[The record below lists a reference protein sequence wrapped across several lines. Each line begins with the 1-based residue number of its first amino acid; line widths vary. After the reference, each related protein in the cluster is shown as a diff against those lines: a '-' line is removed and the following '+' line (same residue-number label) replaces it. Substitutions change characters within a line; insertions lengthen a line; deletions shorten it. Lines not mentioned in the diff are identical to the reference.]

1 MGTQKLSVY
10 KSADEQAEELTI
22 FLYICGMNLKKHNI
36 IRKHRRY
43 GELLTRMAAILILM
57 LTANLSATA
66 QGDRDWNPK
75 AMPGEE
81 GPQREIIK
89 EPNAWTLT
97 YPLGFHIPAEVD
109 TAQYNYQRRSIP
121 ALASDA
127 WATTGNLGAPGM
139 NLIWFERPK
148 KSDFLFYNSLEFW
161 LPSFAKQKF
170 LNSYVPTTI
179 VQYNYSGNSE
189 NHQDRLQGDFYGNV
203 NRRIGIGGFID
214 YLHSKG
220 CYNYQAAK
228 NFNFGLS
235 AYYYGY
241 RYELQTFYQQYAH
254 QNLENGGITDD
265 RYITDPAAVQGGVTS
280 VQYKSI
286 PTRLKSA
293 KNLLNGSEFYMNH
306 AYKIGYWSEEQVNDT
321 LTRDI
326 YVPVMKL
333 LYSFDYKHYR
343 HTFSEK
349 QTDAEYWQN
358 YYFDRKSTYD
368 NSTLN
373 SFSNTLGVYL
383 IEGFRD
389 WMKFGLS
396 AYATYQVNNYTLPH
410 ASGYEIPGN
419 ERGPEQGEGT
429 PGEGTPGEDTPG
441 GSEGTTPGG
450 NGLTPLPAAG
460 LPDPKH
466 TQNLFYIGGRIEKAQ
481 GSILRY
487 NADVRFGLSGDA
499 AGDLDLNG
507 QILTNIPLFGDTV
520 AIEAHG
526 GFHNNTPDWLTK
538 HYVSNNFIWSNDFG
552 KTRSVKFGG
561 SIEIPWTSTRASIDV
576 ENLQNHIYFGS
587 DFLPHQHG
595 GNVQIMSV
603 GLNQDFKVGILN
615 WNNRIAWQMTSDASV
630 VPLPQLSV
638 YSNLFINFVAFKV
651 LHMQIGVDCDYYTK
665 YKGYTYQPATMTFCN
680 QQETDLGGYPF
691 CNAYI
696 NLRLYRCRFY
706 VMMSHVNQGLFGSR
720 YNVFSLPHYP
730 INPRRFQ
737 IGIAVDFAN

>member
-1 MGTQKLSVY
+1 MNQKESLSKQIY
-10 KSADEQAEELTI
+10 SHLEALLLHICLLI
-22 FLYICGMNLKKHNI
+22 FMIAAGSMNAL
-36 IRKHRRY
+36 
-43 GELLTRMAAILILM
+43 
-57 LTANLSATA
+57 A
-66 QGDRDWNPK
+66 QGDRDWNPH
-75 AMPGEE
+75 AMPGEGE
-81 GPQREIIK
+81 PMETVK
-89 EPNAWTLT
+89 EPSAWTLT

-121 ALASDA
+121 TMASDA

-139 NLIWFERPK
+139 NLLWFEREKP
-148 KSDFLFYNSLEFW
+148 SGFLFYDALGFW
-161 LPSFAKQKF
+161 MPSFAKQKF
-170 LNSYVPTTI
+170 HNTYIPTTI
-179 VQYNYSGNSE
+179 LQYNYCGNSE
-189 NHQDRLQGDFYGNV
+189 NHQDRLQGDFAGNV
-203 NRRIGIGGFID
+203 NRRIGIGGFVD

-235 AYYYGY
+235 AYYYGD

-265 RYITDPAAVQGGVTS
+265 RYITDPASVQGGVTS

-286 PTRLKSA
+286 PTRLTTA
-293 KNLLNGSEFYMNH
+293 KNLLNGAEFYMNH

-326 YVPVMKL
+326 YIPVMKI
-333 LYSFDYKHYR
+333 LYSFDYRHYR

-349 QTDAEYWQN
+349 SRAQDFWEN
-358 YYFDRKSTYD
+358 FYFDQASTYD
-368 NSTLN
+368 NTKLN
-373 SFSNTLGVYL
+373 SFSNTIGIYL
-383 IEGFRD
+383 IEGFRK

-396 AYATYQVNNYTLPH
+396 AYATYQLNKFTLPN
-410 ASGYEIPGN
+410 SGYLVE
-419 ERGPEQGEGT
+419 T
-429 PGEGTPGEDTPG
+429 DDG
-441 GSEGTTPGG
+441 GSTDEQ
-450 NGLTPLPAAG
+450 NSSQANSDGLTPLPPSG
-460 LPDPKH
+460 IPDAKH
-466 TQNLFYIGGRIEKAQ
+466 NQNFVFIGGRLEKAQ

-499 AGDLDLNG
+499 AGDLELNG
-507 QILTNIPLFGDTV
+507 QIMTNIPLFGDTV
-520 AIEAHG
+520 TIEAHG
-526 GFHNNTPDWLTK
+526 GFHNTTPDWLSK
-538 HYVSNNFIWSNDFG
+538 HYVSNHFIWSNDFG
-552 KTRSVKFGG
+552 KIRSVKFGG
-561 SIEIPWTSTRASIDV
+561 SLEIPWTRTKAMIDV
-576 ENLQNHIYFGS
+576 ENIQNRIYFGN

-603 GLNQDFKVGILN
+603 GLQQDFKVGILN
-615 WNNRIAWQMTSDASV
+615 WNNRIAWQVSSDQNI

-638 YSNLFINFVAFKV
+638 YSNLFIKARLFKV
-651 LHMQIGVDCDYYTK
+651 LHIQVGVDCDYYTK

-680 QQETDLGGYPF
+680 QDDTALGGYPF

-706 VMMSHVNQGLFGSR
+706 VMMSHVNQGLFGSA
-720 YNVFSLPHYP
+720 YNEFSLPHYP

>member
-1 MGTQKLSVY
+1 MNQKERLS
-10 KSADEQAEELTI
+10 KSIYIRPTAFLSRLCLLI
-22 FLYICGMNLKKHNI
+22 F
-36 IRKHRRY
+36 
-43 GELLTRMAAILILM
+43 MA
-57 LTANLSATA
+57 LSASFSALA

-75 AMPGEE
+75 SMPGEGE
-81 GPQREIIK
+81 PMETVK
-89 EPNAWTLT
+89 EPSAWTLT

-121 ALASDA
+121 TMASDA
-127 WATTGNLGAPGM
+127 WTTTGNLGAPGM
-139 NLIWFERPK
+139 NLLWFEREKP
-148 KSDFLFYNSLEFW
+148 SGFLFYDALGFW

-170 LNSYVPTTI
+170 HNTYIPTTI
-179 VQYNYSGNSE
+179 LQYNYCGTSE
-189 NHQDRLQGDFYGNV
+189 NHQDRLQADFAGNV

-235 AYYYGY
+235 AYYYGD

-265 RYITDPAAVQGGVTS
+265 RYITDPAEVQGGVTS

-286 PTRLKSA
+286 PTRLTSA
-293 KNLLNGSEFYMNH
+293 KNLLNGSQFYMNH
-306 AYKIGYWSEEQVNDT
+306 AYKIGYWSEEEVNDT

-326 YVPVMKL
+326 YIPVMKV
-333 LYSFDYKHYR
+333 LYSFDYKHYH

-349 QTDAEYWQN
+349 SRAQDYWGN
-358 YYFDRKSTYD
+358 FYFDQSGTYD

-373 SFSNTLGVYL
+373 SFSNTIGIYL
-383 IEGFRD
+383 IEGFRK

-396 AYATYQVNNYTLPH
+396 AYATYQLNRFTLPN
-410 ASGYEIPGN
+410 AEYLAENEEGDAPG
-419 ERGPEQGEGT
+419 ESYPSEGEG
-429 PGEGTPGEDTPG
+429 
-441 GSEGTTPGG
+441 S
-450 NGLTPLPAAG
+450 NGLTPLPEIVPAS
-460 LPDPKH
+460 KH
-466 TQNLFYIGGRIEKAQ
+466 NQNFVFIGGRIEKAK

-499 AGDLDLNG
+499 AGDLEING

-520 AIEAHG
+520 SIEAHG
-526 GFHNNTPDWLTK
+526 GFHNTTPDWLTK
-538 HYVSNNFIWSNDFG
+538 NYVSNHFIWSNDFG
-552 KTRSVKFGG
+552 KIRSVKFGG
-561 SIEIPWTSTRASIDV
+561 SLEIPWTRTKATIDV
-576 ENLQNHIYFGS
+576 ENIQNQIYFGN

-603 GLNQDFKVGILN
+603 GLNQDFKFGILN
-615 WNNRIAWQMTSDASV
+615 WNNRISWQVSSDNNII
-630 VPLPQLSV
+630 PLPQLSV
-638 YSNLFINFVAFKV
+638 YSNLFIKARLFKV
-651 LHMQIGVDCDYYTK
+651 LHLQVGVDCDYYTK

-680 QQETDLGGYPF
+680 QDDTSLGNYPF

-720 YNVFSLPHYP
+720 YNEFSLPHYP

>member
-1 MGTQKLSVY
+1 M
-10 KSADEQAEELTI
+10 DCTI
-22 FLYICGMNLKKHNI
+22 RICCLLFLFVSGI
-36 IRKHRRY
+36 
-43 GELLTRMAAILILM
+43 
-57 LTANLSATA
+57 LSAYS
-66 QGDRDWNPK
+66 QGDRDWNPN
-75 AMPGEE
+75 AMPGEGE
-81 GPQREIIK
+81 PKETVK
-89 EPNAWTLT
+89 EPSAWTLT
-97 YPLGFHIPAEVD
+97 YPLGFHVPAEVD

-121 ALASDA
+121 TLASDA
-127 WATTGNLGAPGM
+127 WASTGNLGSPGL
-139 NLIWFERPK
+139 NLLWNERPA

-161 LPSFAKQKF
+161 MPSFAKQKF
-170 LNSYVPTTI
+170 YNTYIPTTI
-179 VQYNYSGNSE
+179 LQYNYTGNSE
-189 NHQDRLQGDFYGNV
+189 NHQDRLQGDFAGNV
-203 NRRIGIGGFID
+203 NRRIGVGGFVD

-235 AYYYGY
+235 TYYLGD

-286 PTRLKSA
+286 PTNLTTA

-326 YVPVMKL
+326 YIPVMKV
-333 LYSFDYKHYR
+333 LYSFDYRHYR

-349 QTDAEYWQN
+349 SINSDFWEN
-358 YYFDRKSTYD
+358 FYFDRDQTYD

-373 SFSNTLGVYL
+373 SISNTVGIYM
-383 IEGFRD
+383 IEGFRK

-396 AYATYQVNNYTLPH
+396 AYATYQHNSYTLPH
-410 ASGYEIPGN
+410 AKYDMPQASDSP
-419 ERGPEQGEGT
+419 
-429 PGEGTPGEDTPG
+429 D
-441 GSEGTTPGG
+441 
-450 NGLTPLPAAG
+450 LTPLPSFA
-460 LPDPKH
+460 LPDQKH
-466 TQNLFYIGGRIEKAQ
+466 GQNLLYIGGRIEKSQ

-487 NADVRFGLSGDA
+487 NANVRFGLSGDA
-499 AGDLDLNG
+499 AGDLELDG
-507 QILTNIPLFGDTV
+507 QIQTNIPLFGDTV

-526 GFHNNTPDWLTK
+526 GFHNTTPDWLTK

-552 KTRSVKFGG
+552 KIRSVKFGG
-561 SIEIPWTSTRASIDV
+561 SLEIPWTRTRASIDV

-587 DFLPHQHG
+587 NFLPVQHG

-615 WNNRIAWQMTSDASV
+615 WNNRVAWQVSSDQNV

-651 LHMQIGVDCDYYTK
+651 LHLQVGVDCDYYTK

-680 QQETDLGGYPF
+680 QQETELGNYPF

-720 YNVFSLPHYP
+720 YNEFSLPHYP

>member
-1 MGTQKLSVY
+1 MNRNERLSNSTY
-10 KSADEQAEELTI
+10 RHIMDCTI
-22 FLYICGMNLKKHNI
+22 RICCLLFLFVSGI
-36 IRKHRRY
+36 
-43 GELLTRMAAILILM
+43 
-57 LTANLSATA
+57 LSAYS
-66 QGDRDWNPK
+66 QGDRDWNPN
-75 AMPGEE
+75 AMPGEGE
-81 GPQREIIK
+81 PMETVK
-89 EPNAWTLT
+89 EPSAWTLT
-97 YPLGFHIPAEVD
+97 YPLGFHVPTEVD

-121 ALASDA
+121 TLASDA
-127 WATTGNLGAPGM
+127 WASTGNLGSPGL
-139 NLIWFERPK
+139 NLLWNERPA

-161 LPSFAKQKF
+161 MPSFAKQKF
-170 LNSYVPTTI
+170 YNTYIPTTI
-179 VQYNYSGNSE
+179 LQYNYTGNSE
-189 NHQDRLQGDFYGNV
+189 NHQDRLQGDFAGNV
-203 NRRIGIGGFID
+203 NRRIGVGGFVD

-235 AYYYGY
+235 TYYLGD

-286 PTRLKSA
+286 PTNLTTA

-326 YVPVMKL
+326 YIPVMKV
-333 LYSFDYKHYR
+333 LYSFDYRHYR

-349 QTDAEYWQN
+349 SINSDFWEN
-358 YYFDRKSTYD
+358 FYFDRDQTYD

-373 SFSNTLGVYL
+373 SISNTVGIYM
-383 IEGFRD
+383 IEGFRK

-396 AYATYQVNNYTLPH
+396 AYATYQHNSYTLPH
-410 ASGYEIPGN
+410 AKYDMPQASDSP
-419 ERGPEQGEGT
+419 
-429 PGEGTPGEDTPG
+429 D
-441 GSEGTTPGG
+441 
-450 NGLTPLPAAG
+450 LTPLPSFA
-460 LPDPKH
+460 LPDQKH
-466 TQNLFYIGGRIEKAQ
+466 GQNLLYIGGRIEKSQ

-487 NADVRFGLSGDA
+487 NANVRFGLSGDA
-499 AGDLDLNG
+499 AGDLELDG
-507 QILTNIPLFGDTV
+507 QIQTNIPLFGDTV

-526 GFHNNTPDWLTK
+526 GFHNTTPDWLTK

-552 KTRSVKFGG
+552 KIRSVKFGG
-561 SIEIPWTSTRASIDV
+561 SLEIPWTRTRASIDV

-587 DFLPHQHG
+587 NFLPVQHG

-615 WNNRIAWQMTSDASV
+615 WNNRVAWQVSSDQSV

-651 LHMQIGVDCDYYTK
+651 LHLQVGVDCDYYTK

-680 QQETDLGGYPF
+680 QQETELGNYPF

-720 YNVFSLPHYP
+720 YNEFSLPHYP

>member
-1 MGTQKLSVY
+1 MKRNERLSYMKFRCIMDMAVRVCCMIL
-10 KSADEQAEELTI
+10 LTI
-22 FLYICGMNLKKHNI
+22 IGSL
-36 IRKHRRY
+36 
-43 GELLTRMAAILILM
+43 AAL
-57 LTANLSATA
+57 A

-75 AMPGEE
+75 AMPGEGE
-81 GPQREIIK
+81 PQETVK
-89 EPNAWTLT
+89 EPSAWTLT

-121 ALASDA
+121 TLASDA
-127 WATTGNLGAPGM
+127 WATTGNLGSPGT
-139 NLIWFERPK
+139 NLLWFQREKP
-148 KSDFLFYNSLEFW
+148 SGFLFYDAIAFW
-161 LPSFAKQKF
+161 MPNFSKQKF
-170 LNSYVPTTI
+170 ENTYIPTTI
-179 VQYNYSGNSE
+179 LQYNYTGNSE

-203 NRRIGIGGFID
+203 NRRIGIGGFVD

-235 AYYYGY
+235 AYYYGD

-286 PTRLKSA
+286 PTRLTSA
-293 KNLLNGSEFYMNH
+293 KNLLNGAEFYMNH

-326 YVPVMKL
+326 YIPVMKI
-333 LYSFDYKHYR
+333 LYSFDYRHY
-343 HTFSEK
+343 HHAFSEK
-349 QTDAEYWQN
+349 SVSNDFWANT
-358 YYFDRKSTYD
+358 YFDNATTYD
-368 NSTLN
+368 NTRLN
-373 SFSNTLGVYL
+373 SFSNTVGIYL
-383 IEGFRD
+383 IEGFRK

-396 AYATYQVNNYTLPH
+396 AYATYQINQFRLPNEEYQTTEDSS
-410 ASGYEIPGN
+410 AEQPG
-419 ERGPEQGEGT
+419 GGDAPEEGT
-429 PGEGTPGEDTPG
+429 PSTPQ
-441 GSEGTTPGG
+441 
-450 NGLTPLPAAG
+450 LPAL
-460 LPDPKH
+460 LPSAKH
-466 TQNLFYIGGRIEKAQ
+466 NQNFLYIGGRLEKAQ
-481 GSILRY
+481 GSILHY

-499 AGDLDLNG
+499 AGDLELNG

-520 AIEAHG
+520 SIEGHG
-526 GFHNNTPDWLTK
+526 GFHNTTPDWLTK
-538 HYVSNNFIWSNDFG
+538 HYVSNHFIWSNDFG

-561 SIEIPWTSTRASIDV
+561 SLEIPWTRTKAMIDV
-576 ENLQNHIYFGS
+576 ENLQNRIYFGE
-587 DFLPHQHG
+587 DFLPRQHG

-603 GLNQDFKVGILN
+603 GLQQNFKVGILN
-615 WNNRIAWQMTSDASV
+615 WNNRVTWQVSSDQNI

-638 YSNLFINFVAFKV
+638 YSNLFIQARLFKV
-651 LHMQIGVDCDYYTK
+651 LHVQAGVDCDYFTK
-665 YKGYTYQPATMTFCN
+665 YKGLTYQPATMTFCN

-691 CNAYI
+691 CNAYV

-706 VMMSHVNQGLFGSR
+706 VMMSHVNQGLFGSA
-720 YNVFSLPHYP
+720 YNEFSLPHYP

>member
-1 MGTQKLSVY
+1 MKRIERLSYSTLRCFMGIAIHVCCL
-10 KSADEQAEELTI
+10 I
-22 FLYICGMNLKKHNI
+22 FFL
-36 IRKHRRY
+36 
-43 GELLTRMAAILILM
+43 
-57 LTANLSATA
+57 ATGSFYVSA
-66 QGDRDWNPK
+66 QGDRDWNPH
-75 AMPGEE
+75 AMPGEGE
-81 GPQREIIK
+81 PFETVK
-89 EPNAWTLT
+89 EPSAWTLT

-121 ALASDA
+121 TMASDA
-127 WATTGNLGAPGM
+127 WATTGNLGSPGL
-139 NLIWFERPK
+139 NLLWFEREKP
-148 KSDFLFYNSLEFW
+148 SGFLFYDALGFW

-170 LNSYVPTTI
+170 HNTYIPTTI
-179 VQYNYSGNSE
+179 LQYNYCGSSE
-189 NHQDRLQGDFYGNV
+189 NHQDRLQADFAGNV

-235 AYYYGY
+235 CYYIGD

-280 VQYKSI
+280 VQSKSI
-286 PTRLKSA
+286 PTRLTSA
-293 KNLLNGSEFYMNH
+293 KNLLNGAEFYMNH

-326 YVPVMKL
+326 YIPVMKI
-333 LYSFDYKHYR
+333 LYSFDYHHYR
-343 HTFSEK
+343 HNFTEK
-349 QTDAEYWQN
+349 SVSSDFWANT
-358 YYFDRKSTYD
+358 YFDNSKTRD

-373 SFSNTLGVYL
+373 SFSNTVGIYL
-383 IEGFRD
+383 IEGFRK

-396 AYATYQVNNYTLPH
+396 AYATYQLNKFTLPN
-410 ASGYEIPGN
+410 AGYLN
-419 ERGPEQGEGT
+419 SSD
-429 PGEGTPGEDTPG
+429 ED
-441 GSEGTTPGG
+441 G
-450 NGLTPLPAAG
+450 NGSGDQAPDQTPQNPGTSVSFPVNVLPA
-460 LPDPKH
+460 PKH
-466 TQNLFYIGGRIEKAQ
+466 NQNFLFIGGRIEKAQ

-499 AGDLDLNG
+499 AGDLELNG

-520 AIEAHG
+520 SIEGHG
-526 GFHNNTPDWLTK
+526 GFHNTTPDWLTK
-538 HYVSNNFIWSNDFG
+538 HYVSNHFIWSHDFG
-552 KTRSVKFGG
+552 KIRSVKFGG
-561 SIEIPWTSTRASIDV
+561 SLEIPWTKTRASIDV
-576 ENLQNHIYFGS
+576 ENIQNRIYFGS

-603 GLNQDFKVGILN
+603 GLQQDFKIGILN
-615 WNNRIAWQMTSDASV
+615 WNNRVSWQVSSDQNII
-630 VPLPQLSV
+630 PMPQLSV
-638 YSNLFINFVAFKV
+638 YSNLFIKARLFKV
-651 LHMQIGVDCDYYTK
+651 LHIQAGVDCDYYTK

-680 QQETDLGGYPF
+680 QQETGLGGYPF
-691 CNAYI
+691 CNAYV

-706 VMMSHVNQGLFGSR
+706 VMMSHVNQGLFGST
-720 YNVFSLPHYP
+720 YNEFSLPHYP